1 MSKARIMGAGNA
13 GASKFIKLNGNV
25 CGGNKKT
32 RSCTINK

>member
-25 CGGNKKT
+25 CGGNK
-32 RSCTINK
+32 NKVLHH